1 MANGMSG
8 QQVGWSPGRIGRW
21 IAGIAVVVALAA
33 AACTPVP
40 RTPRPDT
47 PVPPPGT
54 PLLPSHLDCLRWRYD
69 GLTPT
74 QPPEWDEGEY
84 RFGSFRDPSTMNS
97 PHRLCGQVG
106 AAADLAWTLDRGRSD
121 VVIAV
126 LDSGIEWRNKAK
138 MPDLVDKTYINRG
151 ELPVPIPAGT
161 GGDPYDSNDDGR
173 FTVSDYASDPRVSDR
188 NGTGY
193 LDPEDLISTFSDRTD
208 ADGNSYVDDISGW
221 DLQNNDNNPLD
232 DVDYGHGSGEA
243 RDAVGAHDGRNGYG
257 TCPECLALHVRV
269 ADSFIAEG
277 GRFAAGVIF
286 SLDAGAD
293 VILEALGAISNPP
306 QAQAAIDAAYY
317 RGVPIAASMADEQSQ
332 HANLPAAMN
341 HTIPMNS
348 ITELPDLST
357 ISKVVGGRR
366 EAQLLNGCTNY
377 GGIAWVSVPSTGC
390 SSEATGNGGGM
401 LGLINAAARNAG
413 VPIHPDLAARGLGGP
428 GQNVLSAN
436 ETAQLVR
443 AGADDIDFATPNNV
457 DPANEFTDE
466 FGQPRL
472 QTVKGWDATHG
483 YGQLNLYESVKAVR
497 DGRIPPE
504 ADITGPEFFE
514 TLPVVGNVDVRGRVA
529 AVRASS
535 YSYRVEW
542 TTGLQT
548 GPHPAVD
555 NWRVVEQR
563 SGLTAPVDGLLG
575 RIDLAQVAAALP
587 GGGRG
592 TPADAA
598 GRPDPDRFTVRIR
611 VVVTDDRGLVGTIHR
626 VVQVHDDP
634 AKESYSKIAGTGTS
648 SPVFADLNG
657 DGADEI
663 VLSSD
668 DGFVRAIRPD
678 GSLLPGWPA
687 RTLPAPYWNEQSPT
701 VLADGIPT
709 PGRAIS
715 VGAPAVADVDEDG
728 GLEVVVTDLDGGVT
742 VIGAG
747 GAVEA
752 RAQTDPR
759 YSRPSVTDQRNRMKP
774 GILGGA
780 SLGDLDGD
788 GDLEIVVAAQDRHVY
803 AFHHD
808 GATVNGFPVLL
819 VDPTKI
825 SSVDPETEK
834 VTFRSPSFVG
844 QGGELTA
851 TPTLVDLTGDSLPE
865 IIVGAQEQYTEPINI
880 FPGIGAGNSRMYAL
894 SSSGTNNPAG
904 RDRSAAHPDDRAY
917 LNGWPV
923 QVPMAILQI
932 LPAIGQGVAIQ
943 AAAGDVDGDGQP
955 EVVAVSAAG
964 QYRVFERDGSST
976 YGQGTGIPFGLT
988 WFDAAPPGTN
998 STDTEA
1004 ILGAFGGPALG
1015 RIVSRTGLDIA
1026 GPTSGLRRAIDA
1038 LAPNKQ
1044 ADADSQLTVWRG
1056 SDGGIVPGFPR
1067 VTADLAFFVTP
1078 AIADVDEDGRNEVV
1092 AGNGIQTFDAFGAR
1106 GPQAAG
1112 WPKLTGGWVVGTPGF
1127 GDWDG
1132 NGTAEVSVVRRDGR
1146 LIVWDLPTSA
1156 GAIGDWIRAG
1166 GNDRNTGSR

>member
-1 MANGMSG
+1 MANEMSG

-84 RFGSFRDPSTMNS
+84 RLGSFRDPSTMNS

-161 GGDPYDSNDDGR
+161 GGDPYDSNGDRR

-188 NGTGY
+188 NGTDY
-193 LDPEDLISTFSDRTD
+193 LDPEDLISTFSDGTD
-208 ADGNSYVDDISGW
+208 ADENSYVDDTSGW

-243 RDAVGAHDGRNGYG
+243 RDAVGAHDSRNGYG

-575 RIDLAQVAAALP
+575 RIDLA
-587 GGGRG
+587 
-592 TPADAA
+592 
-598 GRPDPDRFTVRIR
+598 
-611 VVVTDDRGLVGTIHR
+611 
-626 VVQVHDDP
+626 
-634 AKESYSKIAGTGTS
+634 
-648 SPVFADLNG
+648 
-657 DGADEI
+657 
-663 VLSSD
+663 
-668 DGFVRAIRPD
+668 
-678 GSLLPGWPA
+678 
-687 RTLPAPYWNEQSPT
+687 
-701 VLADGIPT
+701 
-709 PGRAIS
+709 
-715 VGAPAVADVDEDG
+715 
-728 GLEVVVTDLDGGVT
+728 
-742 VIGAG
+742 
-747 GAVEA
+747 
-752 RAQTDPR
+752 
-759 YSRPSVTDQRNRMKP
+759 
-774 GILGGA
+774 
-780 SLGDLDGD
+780 
-788 GDLEIVVAAQDRHVY
+788 
-803 AFHHD
+803 
-808 GATVNGFPVLL
+808 
-819 VDPTKI
+819 
-825 SSVDPETEK
+825 
-834 VTFRSPSFVG
+834 
-844 QGGELTA
+844 
-851 TPTLVDLTGDSLPE
+851 
-865 IIVGAQEQYTEPINI
+865 
-880 FPGIGAGNSRMYAL
+880 
-894 SSSGTNNPAG
+894 
-904 RDRSAAHPDDRAY
+904 
-917 LNGWPV
+917 
-923 QVPMAILQI
+923 
-932 LPAIGQGVAIQ
+932 
-943 AAAGDVDGDGQP
+943 
-955 EVVAVSAAG
+955 
-964 QYRVFERDGSST
+964 
-976 YGQGTGIPFGLT
+976 
-988 WFDAAPPGTN
+988 
-998 STDTEA
+998 
-1004 ILGAFGGPALG
+1004 
-1015 RIVSRTGLDIA
+1015 
-1026 GPTSGLRRAIDA
+1026 
-1038 LAPNKQ
+1038 
-1044 ADADSQLTVWRG
+1044 
-1056 SDGGIVPGFPR
+1056 
-1067 VTADLAFFVTP
+1067 
-1078 AIADVDEDGRNEVV
+1078 
-1092 AGNGIQTFDAFGAR
+1092 
-1106 GPQAAG
+1106 
-1112 WPKLTGGWVVGTPGF
+1112 
-1127 GDWDG
+1127 
-1132 NGTAEVSVVRRDGR
+1132 
-1146 LIVWDLPTSA
+1146 
-1156 GAIGDWIRAG
+1156 
-1166 GNDRNTGSR
+1166 